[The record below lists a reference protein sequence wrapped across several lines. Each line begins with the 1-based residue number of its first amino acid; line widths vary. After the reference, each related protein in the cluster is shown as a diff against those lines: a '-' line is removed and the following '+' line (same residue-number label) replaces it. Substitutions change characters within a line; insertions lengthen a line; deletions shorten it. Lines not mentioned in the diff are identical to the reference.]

1 MSLNRLALLSPAV
14 AVALCTAC
22 SGTSSPFSPI
32 TSSQSLSETPRSPI
46 SASRVNGQRSW
57 MDPDARKHALLYVS
71 GNQSS
76 PAVYV
81 YSYPVGKLVGRLTT
95 FTSPAGDCADATGHV
110 WITDGGAAQI
120 VEYAHGGKTPIA
132 TLSDAGQIPNGCAVD
147 PRSGDL
153 SVTNYASTTFGPG
166 SVSIYRMAAGVPKMY
181 ADANF
186 HFMLFP
192 GYDNRSNLFV
202 DGDNISGVFRYAEL
216 PRGKKTFTDIN
227 LGTISS
233 GGAVQW
239 DGTYMTV
246 ADEGGAFGPAVI
258 YQTKG
263 STIVGSTTLAGTSV
277 VFQSFIDGS
286 KVIAPDNSNRAI
298 KVYDCPAGGAS
309 TDTIGPPNVSL
320 RGSCKPRTLAPTSRV
335 VDVRRAAL
343 RARFYASSC
352 QFRRAWM
359 RGRSTSFGVAYS
371 SRRAERWWCRV
382 GLASRQVAS
391 WFCRADRWF

>member
-1 MSLNRLALLSPAV
+1 
-14 AVALCTAC
+14 
-22 SGTSSPFSPI
+22 
-32 TSSQSLSETPRSPI
+32 
-46 SASRVNGQRSW
+46 
-57 MDPDARKHALLYVS
+57 MDPNARKSALLYVS
-71 GNQSS
+71 GNQSN

-81 YSYPVGKLVGRLTT
+81 YSYPVGKLVGRLTI
-95 FTSPAGDCADATGHV
+95 FTSPAGDCVDATGHV
-110 WITDGGAAQI
+110 WITDRGAAQI

-132 TLSDAGQIPNGCAVD
+132 TLSDAGQIPNGCAID
-147 PRSGDL
+147 RRSRDL
-153 SVTNYASTTFGPG
+153 AVTNYASTTFGPG
-166 SVSIYRMAAGVPKMY
+166 SVSIYKKAAGVPKMY

-286 KVIAPDNSNRAI
+286 KVIAPDNSNRAV
-298 KVYDCPAGGAS
+298 KVYDYPAGGAS
-309 TDTIGPPNVSL
+309 TDSIGHPMFPYGVVVSH
-320 RGSCKPRTLAPTSRV
+320 AP
-335 VDVRRAAL
+335 
-343 RARFYASSC
+343 
-352 QFRRAWM
+352 
-359 RGRSTSFGVAYS
+359 
-371 SRRAERWWCRV
+371 
-382 GLASRQVAS
+382 
-391 WFCRADRWF
+391 